1 MSTFVARFVNPIGES
16 APISLL
22 SSNPKLKGQQ
32 SKKMGKNEDFFYLFF
47 IESEEN

>member
-32 SKKMGKNEDFFYLFF
+32 SKKMGKNEDFFFFFF